1 MNLLTTWKT
10 QACPLLDKCISHCYG
25 VEVLI
30 KRDTQMEMNF
40 TDPEFKRAYQMG
52 FNDGYSSAV
61 SNAQEECGLTEEQ
74 ADDLLTE
81 LVEVE

>member
-1 MNLLTTWKT
+1 M
-10 QACPLLDKCISHCYG
+10 A
-25 VEVLI
+25 LI
-30 KRDTQMEMNF
+30 DFHSN
-40 TDPEFKRAYQMG
+40 PEFLKVYQMG

-81 LVEVE
+81 LVEID